1 MNVGRGALENGEL
14 IAGVETL
21 LPRVPG
27 DGVLRRTPIVEQSR
41 KTTQRSITSTS
52 TSDCTADSLSSV
64 FRVLAQLV
72 QFVFG
77 WQKPVSEIVRPPV
90 CASNGAGPP
99 FSIAVG
105 HHCLGVLEASADQC
119 ALRSDT
125 NFRVVA

>member
-1 MNVGRGALENGEL
+1 MNVGRGALVNGEL

-21 LPRVPG
+21 LPRVV
-27 DGVLRRTPIVEQSR
+27 GVELRRTPIVEQSW

-52 TSDCTADSLSSV
+52 TSDCTADSLPSV

-77 WQKPVSEIVRPPV
+77 WQIPISEIVRPPV